1 MPKKYLARFII
12 SVVSSSAILALI
24 LIVFNLILHWP
35 TSLFTLII
43 MVGVAWFLA
52 AGLAGKICERKWS
65 VAVPTLLA
73 IGLII
78 GTVGFGIPWKLKP
91 DANQGSEEMV
101 TFKMEASFT
110 YLGSENNLPIENVA
124 IRFPCPNIE
133 NSPLPTQTFW
143 SLYYLDEDNVL
154 VLEADQNQ
162 VYGFKGDRKQ
172 NLTIY
177 LSGIEPTYLGPKL
190 YFRFD
195 KLYPREIFWV
205 TSLSFVPKKSV
216 TAVTL
221 KVYGDNQERTLAAY
235 MGSFPNEKPNAA
247 SIHLVFKSQLFFKN
261 NGEYKIL
268 ESFSRSL
275 DNAWNVGVWLYPD

>member
-78 GTVGFGIPWKLKP
+78 STVGFGIPWKLKP

-177 LSGIEPTYLGPKL
+177 LSGIEKSYDGPKI
-190 YFRFD
+190 YFNFD
-195 KLYPREIFWV
+195 RMYPREIFCITTV
-205 TSLSFVPKKSV
+205 ASAKKSF
-216 TAVTL
+216 ASKVTL
-221 KVYGDNQERTLAAY
+221 RIFGDSQNRSSAHWQNTRPAEIRI
-235 MGSFPNEKPNAA
+235 S
-247 SIHLVFKSQLFFKN
+247 LVFKAQLLMEN
-261 NGEYKIL
+261 NGQYHLVEN
-268 ESFSRSL
+268 FSRVAENIL
-275 DNAWNVGVWLYPD
+275 PTGLWLYQQL